1 MASVTATGVGSG
13 LDIGGI
19 VKQLVA
25 AERAPQQTRLDS
37 KEARV
42 QSQLSAY
49 GTLKS
54 SLSSFQ
60 SSLSALSDA
69 DTFLKRSAT
78 VGDKDVFSVTVDTS
92 AAAGDYSVEVEQLAT
107 RHKIAS
113 AAYADSDTS
122 VGTGQLSITVNGE
135 TMTLDIETGGDS
147 LAAIRDAINSSEA
160 NPGVSASIVND
171 QDGAHLVLTADKSGV
186 ENTISVSVSTD
197 GSDTGDLAQLDYDP
211 NAASNPMAEKV
222 EALDSIVHIDGFT
235 QTSADLQIT
244 DMIEGVTLDL
254 KEARPG
260 ESISLS
266 ISRDTASITKSVE
279 GFVSNYNKLVT
290 VINDLTAYD
299 PETKT
304 AGLLQGDATVRGIAT
319 QLRQALSN
327 AVGGLDSDI
336 NTLAELG
343 ITTGDNGKLVL
354 DSDALKEVMS
364 EDFNAISQVF
374 SGDDG
379 YASRFDK
386 LIDGLVQTG
395 GLLDIRTQGLEGQID
410 RIGDQRET
418 LDRRIASIEARY
430 TAQFNALDSLL
441 GQLNSTGE
449 FLTQQLANLPT
460 INSGNKK

>member
-25 AERAPQQTRLDS
+25 AERAPQQNRLDS

-49 GTLKS
+49 GSLKS

-60 SSLSALSDA
+60 NSLSALSDA

-78 VGDKDVFSVTVDTS
+78 VGDSDVFSVTVDTS

-113 AAYADSDTS
+113 AAYTDSDTS

-135 TMTLDIETGGDS
+135 TMALDIEAGSDS
-147 LAAIRDAINSSEA
+147 LAAIRDAINSNED

-171 QDGAHLVLTADKSGV
+171 QDGAHLVLTSDESGV
-186 ENTISVSVSTD
+186 ENAISVSVVTD
-197 GSDTGDLAQLDYDP
+197 GSDTGDLSQLVYDP
-211 NAASNPMAEKV
+211 NAASNPMTEKV

-235 QTSADLQIT
+235 QTSSDLQIT

-266 ISRDTASITKSVE
+266 IAQDTASITKSVE
-279 GFVSNYNKLVT
+279 GFVNNYNKLIA
-290 VINDLTAYD
+290 VINDLTAYNA
-299 PETKT
+299 ETNT

-319 QLRQALSN
+319 QLRQALSE
-327 AVGGLDSDI
+327 AISGLDSDI

-354 DSDALKEVMS
+354 DGDTLKEVIS
-364 EDFNAISQVF
+364 DDFSAISQVF
-374 SGDDG
+374 SGELG
-379 YASRFDK
+379 YATRFEN
-386 LIDGLVQTG
+386 LVDGLVQTG

-410 RIGDQRET
+410 RIGDQREA

-441 GQLNSTGE
+441 SQLNSTGE

>member
-25 AERAPQQTRLDS
+25 AERAPQENRLAS

-60 SSLSALSDA
+60 SSLSALSEA

-78 VGDKDVFSVTVDTS
+78 VGDKDVFSATASTT

-113 AAYADSDTS
+113 MAYADSETS
-122 VGTGQLSITVNGE
+122 VGTGLLSITVNGE
-135 TMTLDIETGGDS
+135 TLALDIGEGADS
-147 LAAIRDAINSSEA
+147 LSAIRDAINASED
-160 NPGVSASIVND
+160 NPGVQASIVND
-171 QDGAHLVLTADKSGV
+171 QDGAHLVLSAEHSGV
-186 ENTISVSVSTD
+186 ENKITVSVTTD
-197 GSDTGDLAQLDYDP
+197 GADTGDLSQLSFDP
-211 NAASNPMAEKV
+211 NAMTNPMSEKV
-222 EALDSIVHIDGFT
+222 AALDSIVHIDGFT
-235 QTSADLQIT
+235 QTSSDFTIT

-260 ESISLS
+260 ETVSLS
-266 ISRDTASITKSVE
+266 IARDTASVTKSVE
-279 GFVSNYNKLVT
+279 NFISSYNKLNA

-299 PETKT
+299 ADTNT
-304 AGLLQGDATVRGIAT
+304 AGLLQGDATVRGIASR
-319 QLRQALSN
+319 LRQALSN
-327 AVGGLDSDI
+327 AVTGPSSDI
-336 NTLAELG
+336 NTLVELG
-343 ITTGDNGKLVL
+343 ITTGDNGVLKL
-354 DSDALKEVMS
+354 DSDTLKDVIEN
-364 EDFNAISQVF
+364 DFNAISQVF
-374 SGDDG
+374 GGEDG
-379 YASRFDK
+379 YATRFDT
-386 LIDGLVQTG
+386 LIDSLVQTG
-395 GLLDIRTQGLEGQID
+395 GILDTRTQGLESQID
-410 RIGDQRET
+410 RIGDQREA
-418 LDRRIASIEARY
+418 LNRRIATIEARY

-449 FLTQQLANLPT
+449 FLTQQLENLPT
-460 INSGNKK
+460 INSRGKK

>member
-1 MASVTATGVGSG
+1 MASITSTGVGSG

-19 VKQLVA
+19 VSQLVA
-25 AERAPQQTRLDS
+25 AERAPQQNRLDS

-42 QSQLSAY
+42 QAQLSAY

-78 VGDKDVFSVTVDTS
+78 VGDKDVFSVTVDSS

-113 AAYADSDTS
+113 VAYADSDTS
-122 VGTGQLSITVNGE
+122 VGTGELSITVNGE
-135 TMTLDIETGGDS
+135 TMALDIEAGADS
-147 LAAIRDAINSSEA
+147 LAAIRDAINSSED

-171 QDGAHLVLTADKSGV
+171 QDGAHLVLTAAKSGV
-186 ENTISVSVSTD
+186 ENAVSVSVSTD